1 MGDWRY
7 LLGHAE
13 GGRVQL
19 SRATLARGFTL
30 IELAIVLAVIGVV
43 LALGAPGFSA
53 WIQNTQIRTATDSML
68 TGIKLARAEALKR
81 NDVVRFQMM
90 TSTDATCGLSASG
103 TNWVVSVNVATNLCN
118 VADPSAPPLIV
129 RVKPSNEGTSN
140 VVYAAS
146 QSSIN
151 FDALGR
157 VTPVPVGDVTVDI
170 TNPTGGDCVASSGLM
185 RCQRI
190 VVTAGGQAHMCDP
203 TVSAT
208 GDPRKC

>member
-1 MGDWRY
+1 
-7 LLGHAE
+7 
-13 GGRVQL
+13 VL
-19 SRATLARGFTL
+19 SRAPLARGFTL
-30 IELAIVLAVIGVV
+30 IEIAIVLAVIGIV

-53 WIQNTQIRTATDSML
+53 WIQNTQIRSATESMM

-81 NDVVRFQMM
+81 NATVRFQIM
-90 TSTDATCGLSASG
+90 TSTDATCGLSTSG
-103 TNWVVSVNVATNLCN
+103 TNWVVSVDEATSLCD
-118 VADPSAPPLIV
+118 VTDPEATPFIV
-129 RVKPSNEGTSN
+129 RVKPGDEGTSN

-170 TNPTGGDCVASSGLM
+170 TNPAGGDCATSGPM
-185 RCQRI
+185 RCQTI

-203 TVSAT
+203 TVTVT
-208 GDPRKC
+208 GDPRTC